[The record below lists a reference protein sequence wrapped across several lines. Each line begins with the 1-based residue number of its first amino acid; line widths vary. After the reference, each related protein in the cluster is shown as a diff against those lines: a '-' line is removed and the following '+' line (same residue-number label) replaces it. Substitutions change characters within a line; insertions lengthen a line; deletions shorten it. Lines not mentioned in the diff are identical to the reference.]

1 MASLLAIL
9 SSILWGTSDFEGGR
23 LSKKHAPLSVLGFS
37 QVLGLVFGVALMLVS
52 GAWDAQA
59 LGSNGYLIPGI
70 FAGLFG
76 YFGLFCLYAGLSTGR
91 MGVVSPI
98 SSMGAVIPLTYALIN
113 GDKLS
118 TIVSIGVVL
127 ALVGVFC
134 ASGPELSQGLPV
146 KPLLLALGAAFGFGI
161 ALTLISIGSQSSA
174 LMTMVS
180 MRGATFFV
188 TVALALKFHTMGGF
202 SKKEYPSLIF
212 IGVADFLANVLLGV
226 ACTKGLVSIAMVLGS
241 LFPIATAVRRDC
253 FSSFRCCP
261 YFCLLVVGNVEISSI
276 NMSVGMVGKSVEQ
289 PLPINRVVSTGHGCN
304 TKF

>member
-23 LSKKHAPLSVLGFS
+23 LSKKHAPLAVLGFS
-37 QVLGLVFGVALMLVS
+37 QVLGLIFGIVLMLVS
-52 GAWDAQA
+52 GAWSAQA
-59 LGSNGYLIPGI
+59 LGSGGYLVPGI
-70 FAGLFG
+70 IAGIFG

-98 SSMGAVIPLTYALIN
+98 SSMGAIVPLTYALIN

-118 TIVSIGVVL
+118 TITSIGVVL

-134 ASGPELSQGLPV
+134 ASGPELSQGLPL
-146 KPLLLALGAAFGFGI
+146 KPLLLAIGAALGFGT
-161 ALTLISIGSQSSA
+161 ALTSMSIGSQSSA

-188 TVALALKFHTMGGF
+188 TIAIALKLRTMGGF
-202 SKKEYPSLIF
+202 TKKEYPSLIF

-241 LFPIATAVRRDC
+241 LFPIATA
-253 FSSFRCCP
+253 
-261 YFCLLVVGNVEISSI
+261 LLAFKFLRERLQKVQYVGIALAVAGVALISA
-276 NMSVGMVGKSVEQ
+276 
-289 PLPINRVVSTGHGCN
+289 
-304 TKF
+304 F

>member
-23 LSKKHAPLSVLGFS
+23 LSKKHAPLAVLGFS
-37 QVLGLVFGVALMLVS
+37 QVLGLIFGIVLMLVS
-52 GAWDAQA
+52 GAWTAQA
-59 LGSNGYLIPGI
+59 LGSGGYLVPGI
-70 FAGLFG
+70 IAGIFG

-98 SSMGAVIPLTYALIN
+98 SSMGAIVPLTYALIN

-118 TIVSIGVVL
+118 TITSIGVVL

-134 ASGPELSQGLPV
+134 ASGPELSQGLPL
-146 KPLLLALGAAFGFGI
+146 KPLLLAIGAALGFGT
-161 ALTLISIGSQSSA
+161 ALTSMSIGSQSSA

-188 TVALALKFHTMGGF
+188 TIAIALKLRTLGGF
-202 SKKEYPSLIF
+202 TKKEYPSLIF
-212 IGVADFLANVLLGV
+212 IGIADFLANVLLGV

-241 LFPIATAVRRDC
+241 LFPIATA
-253 FSSFRCCP
+253 
-261 YFCLLVVGNVEISSI
+261 LLAFKFLRERLQKVQYVGIALAVAGVALISA
-276 NMSVGMVGKSVEQ
+276 
-289 PLPINRVVSTGHGCN
+289 
-304 TKF
+304 F